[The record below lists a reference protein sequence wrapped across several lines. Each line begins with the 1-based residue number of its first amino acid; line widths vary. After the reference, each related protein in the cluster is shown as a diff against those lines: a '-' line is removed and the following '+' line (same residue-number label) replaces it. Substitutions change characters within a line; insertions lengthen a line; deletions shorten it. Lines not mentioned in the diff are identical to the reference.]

1 MYLSWYANQLALAHP
16 FACYHPK
23 IHVPIGIRMIDCPLF
38 VLSTYLHILY
48 LLTYCTFLKE

>member
-38 VLSTYLHILY
+38 VLSMNFTI
-48 LLTYCTFLKE
+48 LTYCTFLKE